1 MHYCGRQKSLNEDQ
15 GEVVPTAIGFFPGV
29 DLEAVVPGGFEH
41 IDAAG
46 FHHGSDLEVAER
58 P

>member
-1 MHYCGRQKSLNEDQ
+1 
-15 GEVVPTAIGFFPGV
+15 
-29 DLEAVVPGGFEH
+29 VPGGFEH